1 MIPVVILLLSIVMQL
16 AAAIYALLLI
26 RITDRKSAWI
36 LISLAMVLMTSRRIV
51 SFVSILIS
59 DKKFTYE
66 IPEIIALIIAFLML
80 FGVLRIRSYFW
91 TIKSA
96 ESGRKKA
103 EEEREQIILELKDAL
118 ASIKQLSGMLPIC
131 AGCKKIRDDKGYWN
145 RIETYISEHSEVLFS
160 HGLCPD
166 CAKKAYEELDE
177 LKKKNREV
185 SRSDPQR
192 RPVSGSQDSK

>member
-26 RITDRKSAWI
+26 RITGRKSAWI
-36 LISLAMVLMTSRRIV
+36 LISTAMVLMTSRRIA
-51 SFVSILIS
+51 SFVSILTS

-91 TIKSA
+91 TIKSV
-96 ESGRKKA
+96 ESERKKT
-103 EEEREQIILELKDAL
+103 EEEREKLVNELKDAL
-118 ASIKQLSGMLPIC
+118 AEVKQLSGMLPIC

-145 RIETYISEHSEVLFS
+145 QIEVYIRDHSEAEFT

-166 CAKKAYEELDE
+166 CEKKAYEELDR
-177 LKKKNREV
+177 LKKERDKN
-185 SRSDPQR
+185 QL
-192 RPVSGSQDSK
+192 

>member
-36 LISLAMVLMTSRRIV
+36 LISMAMVLMTSRRIV
-51 SFVSILIS
+51 SFVSILTS

-80 FGVLRIRSYFW
+80 LGVLRIRSYFW

-177 LKKKNREV
+177 LKKKDTEF
-185 SRSDPQR
+185 RSQK
-192 RPVSGSQDSK
+192 SK

>member
-1 MIPVVILLLSIVMQL
+1 MIPFVILLLSIVMQL

-26 RITDRKSAWI
+26 RITGRKSAWI
-36 LISLAMVLMTSRRIV
+36 LISMAMVLMTSRRIV
-51 SFVSILIS
+51 SFVSILTS

-66 IPEIIALIIAFLML
+66 ISEIIALIIAFLML

-96 ESGRKKA
+96 ENERKQA

-118 ASIKQLSGMLPIC
+118 AKVKQLSGMLPIC
-131 AGCKKIRDDKGYWN
+131 ASCKKIRDDKGYWKQV
-145 RIETYISEHSEVLFS
+145 EVYISEHTDTMFS
-160 HGLCPD
+160 HGMCPD

-177 LKKKNREV
+177 LKKKNT
-185 SRSDPQR
+185 
-192 RPVSGSQDSK
+192 